1 MITDRILIVMKE
13 MKIEL
18 TGYSVVEK
26 TATKTGCTAH
36 VTVPIGWLGKR
47 VKAILLD
54 PIDDE

>member
-1 MITDRILIVMKE
+1 MSIRYLIVMKE
-13 MKIEL
+13 MRIEL